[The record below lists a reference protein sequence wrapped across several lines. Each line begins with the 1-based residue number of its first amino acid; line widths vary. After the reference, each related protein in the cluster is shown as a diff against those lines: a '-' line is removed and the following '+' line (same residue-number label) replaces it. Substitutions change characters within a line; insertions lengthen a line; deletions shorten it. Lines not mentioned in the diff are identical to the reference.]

1 MIWPQNSILCFNSL
15 KECSQALVMITRNTL
30 GNCHLQRWS
39 RSLYWRPSPRVV
51 PEQQMTS
58 GRMGNIR
65 VGWHHRLPGL
75 GAGSHKGNQQRE
87 RRGQIW
93 GRCRVAQRSRGYWML
108 DADDKPGTDPDVST
122 CIISHPQSSS
132 ERWVV
137 SCPLHTYFLFFW
149 WYWILVAAC
158 KLFVGAC
165 GI

>member
-1 MIWPQNSILCFNSL
+1 MFTGIGYDYTEHTWELPFAETGPQL
-15 KECSQALVMITRNTL
+15 ALMAI
-30 GNCHLQRWS
+30 
-39 RSLYWRPSPRVV
+39 PRVV
-51 PEQQMTS
+51 PKQQMTS
-58 GRMGNIR
+58 GRTGNIR

-93 GRCRVAQRSRGYWML
+93 GRCRVAQRSRGYWKL
-108 DADDKPGTDPDVST
+108 DADDKPGTDLDVSM

-132 ERWVV
+132 ERWVG
-137 SCPLHTYFLFFW
+137 SFHTYFLFIW
-149 WYWILVAAC
+149 RYWILVAAC